1 MVSFCCPLFP
11 ILFLLVGVWMIVQG
25 IQLKPYISLATAI
38 LPTVAPGPEN
48 LTAVVFVAPTADER
62 KVPLIDPPGHS
73 QRDA

>member
-1 MVSFCCPLFP
+1 
-11 ILFLLVGVWMIVQG
+11 MIVQG